1 MNITA
6 IYIVVST
13 IVFILSVFSY
23 PPSLPYYWYYRGVS
37 IILAL
42 IGIALSYQILFH

>member
-1 MNITA
+1 MTA

-13 IVFILSVFSY
+13 IVFVLSIFSY
-23 PPSLPYYWYYRGVS
+23 PNTLPYYWYYRGVS

-42 IGIALSYQILFH
+42 IGLALSYQILFHR